1 MFAIRSQFQIYPLK
15 RELMLQ
21 INEQLQSSKNYWF
34 KYTKWTSKN
43 VHCVYFS
50 VTFLFSFRHTG
61 LKYTFHI
68 FRQRT
73 VAYKSKEKHTWFN
86 FFFFLQIKTENVVCK
101 SIQLLFWVQ
110 PIKKK
115 KKKPSEFVWLLNVDL
130 TSPPVCNLISGVPEQ
145 VTSVIYHF
153 VPEQHHNVGR
163 AAFDHL
169 QLGEGKIPQMCWRS
183 SWCSITVF
191 LLPAVLTH
199 RHQDFY
205 NGILHFLKKNTRTF
219 YG

>member
-1 MFAIRSQFQIYPLK
+1 M
-15 RELMLQ
+15 
-21 INEQLQSSKNYWF
+21 
-34 KYTKWTSKN
+34 
-43 VHCVYFS
+43 
-50 VTFLFSFRHTG
+50 
-61 LKYTFHI
+61 
-68 FRQRT
+68 
-73 VAYKSKEKHTWFN
+73 
-86 FFFFLQIKTENVVCK
+86 VCK
-101 SIQLLFWVQ
+101 SIQFLFWVQ

-115 KKKPSEFVWLLNVDL
+115 KQKNWLLNVDL

-145 VTSVIYHF
+145 VMSVIYHF

-163 AAFDHL
+163 AAFEHL

-205 NGILHFLKKNTRTF
+205 NGILHFLKRTQERF
-219 YG
+219 MDSGIFTVEQEEIRGGGAQRPHWGQII